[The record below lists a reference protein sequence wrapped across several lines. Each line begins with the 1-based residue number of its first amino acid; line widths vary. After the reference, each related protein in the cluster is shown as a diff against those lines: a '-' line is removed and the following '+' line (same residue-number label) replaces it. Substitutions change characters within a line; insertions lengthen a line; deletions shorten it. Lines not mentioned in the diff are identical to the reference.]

1 MFYTYMTSQQMHIY
15 KLVQSHLIILHHLL
29 SVTPVTIT
37 TLMMVTGVAK
47 KCW

>member
-1 MFYTYMTSQQMHIY
+1 MTNQQMHIY
-15 KLVQSHLIILHHLL
+15 KLVQSHIILHRFV

-47 KCW
+47 TC